1 MPLTAEQIEHL
12 QRLLA
17 ERRRALFSETL
28 EDLARAREETYPA
41 VAGPVRDSGD
51 EAQADVLSDR
61 DQAEVTREVREI
73 REIEAAQAR
82 IAAGTYGVCVE
93 CRAEIGYERLLAYPT
108 ARRCH
113 DCQRVYE
120 KTHAHPPA
128 SKL

>member
-12 QRLLA
+12 KRLLA
-17 ERRRALFSETL
+17 ERRRSLFSETL

-41 VAGPVRDSGD
+41 VAGPVRDAGD
-51 EAQADVLSDR
+51 EAQADLLSDL

-82 IAAGTYGVCVE
+82 IAAGTYGVCAD
-93 CRAEIGYERLLAYPT
+93 CRGEIGYERLLAYPT

-120 KTHAHPPA
+120 KTHAHPSE